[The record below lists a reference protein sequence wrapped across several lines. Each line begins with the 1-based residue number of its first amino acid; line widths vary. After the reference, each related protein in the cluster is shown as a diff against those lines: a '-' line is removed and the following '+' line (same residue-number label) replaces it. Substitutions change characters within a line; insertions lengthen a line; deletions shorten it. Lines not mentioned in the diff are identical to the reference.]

1 MDSIEDIFDWFYGI
15 LFGGIPLPDE
25 YDAQPGDKIATTIGI
40 VSTGILSIDDDEIL
54 GEMDGISD
62 MKLEDE
68 IYYETGVK
76 VSMVDRRGKIV
87 SSGNEWEYK
96 YTYDITETPGSPGIV
111 LVAVAIVAVCVA
123 IIGVLWSIDTY
134 IASNTKIVTP
144 WGEINL
150 FPMIAVGIVILIV
163 LMTFKEIMGSD

>member
-1 MDSIEDIFDWFYGI
+1 MGGIEEIFDWVYGI

-40 VSTGILSIDDDEIL
+40 VNTGILSIDDAEIL

-76 VSMVDRRGKIV
+76 ASMVDRQGKTI

-134 IASNTKIVTP
+134 VVSNMKITTP
-144 WGEINL
+144 WGKINL
-150 FPMIAVGIVILIV
+150 FPMIAVGIVIFII
-163 LMTFKEIMGSD
+163 LMIFKEIMGSD